1 MCKPRRRTF
10 SVLPDGLLPYHFPR
24 TARILTRLDEMVVE
38 ERPTSACAKAW
49 NVARSTLRRLKD
61 AFLRTVPK
69 LRLPE
74 HEGALGPREFLLRLA
89 DRGVEGVASLFR
101 GWKEHEPKLA
111 VVGIYAR

>member
-1 MCKPRRRTF
+1 MCKLTRRTF
-10 SVLPDGLLPYHFPR
+10 SLLPDGLLPFHFAR
-24 TARILTRLDEMVVE
+24 TATVLSRLDGMVVE
-38 ERPTSACAKAW
+38 EKPTSACARAW

-61 AFLRTVPK
+61 AFLRTVPR

-74 HEGALGPREFLLRLA
+74 HEGALGPRDFLLRLA
-89 DRGVEGVASLFR
+89 DRGANGIADLFR

>member
-1 MCKPRRRTF
+1 MCKLLRRTF

-24 TARILTRLDEMVVE
+24 TARILTRLSVMVVE

-61 AFLRTVPK
+61 AFLRTVPR

-89 DRGVEGVASLFR
+89 DRGADDIADLFR
-101 GWKEHEPKLA
+101 GWKGHEPKLA
-111 VVGIYAR
+111 IVGIYAR